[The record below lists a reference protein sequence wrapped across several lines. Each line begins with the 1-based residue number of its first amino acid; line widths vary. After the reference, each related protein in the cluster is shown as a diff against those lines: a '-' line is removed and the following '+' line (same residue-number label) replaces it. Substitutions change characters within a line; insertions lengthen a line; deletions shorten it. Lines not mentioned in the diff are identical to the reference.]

1 MRRSELL
8 VILVVTGG
16 LVGATTSPGVAA
28 SAFGNETATYTYDA
42 LGRLTGS
49 NISGGPNDSRATGSC
64 FDRAGNRMRYD
75 VATSTPGTCPTPS
88 PTPTPS
94 P

>member
-1 MRRSELL
+1 MTISRWIWASLGLSGALL
-8 VILVVTGG
+8 AGM
-16 LVGATTSPGVAA
+16 AAA
-28 SAFGNETATYTYDA
+28 SETKTYSYDA

-49 NISGGPNDSRATGSC
+49 VTSGGPNDTRQIGTC

-75 VATSTPGTCPTPS
+75 VATGAPAACPTPTPT

>member
-1 MRRSELL
+1 MRKFGEVTLLAVTLACVAAAANSSGSEL
-8 VILVVTGG
+8 
-16 LVGATTSPGVAA
+16 
-28 SAFGNETATYTYDA
+28 GNESVTYTYDE

-49 NISGGPNDSRATGSC
+49 TITGGPNNTQRTGTC

-75 VATSTPGTCPTPS
+75 MATSAPSTCPTPS

>member
-1 MRRSELL
+1 MTKSRWLWASLGLGTALL
-8 VILVVTGG
+8 T
-16 LVGATTSPGVAA
+16 GVAGA
-28 SAFGNETATYTYDA
+28 SETKTYSYDA
-42 LGRLTGS
+42 LGRLTAS
-49 NISGGPNDSRATGSC
+49 TIAGGPNDTRQIGTC

-75 VATSTPGTCPTPS
+75 VATAAPAACPT

>member
-1 MRRSELL
+1 MTRLRWLGASAVL
-8 VILVVTGG
+8 GG
-16 LVGATTSPGVAA
+16 ALIAAVAA
-28 SAFGNETATYTYDA
+28 ASETKTYTYDV

-49 NISGGPNDSRATGSC
+49 TIAGGPNDTRQTGTC
-64 FDRAGNRMRYD
+64 FDHAGNRLRYD
-75 VATSTPGTCPTPS
+75 IATSTPAACPTPS